1 MSSWYKT
8 GKEGQDQVEVEQQK
22 QQEKFDA
29 PRRFWLKPDSNT
41 DILFLDS
48 AGLVK

>member
-1 MSSWYKT
+1 MTWYKT
-8 GKEGQDQVEVEQQK
+8 GEEGRKQVEVEQK
-22 QQEKFDA
+22 RQQEMFDA
-29 PRRFWLKPDSNT
+29 PRRFWLRPDSNT